1 MSLFRKVLI
10 GTGIVLVLLA
20 VVGLFLPRQV
30 HVERVITINAT
41 SESLFTILNG
51 FAQFNKWSPWA
62 SLDPGAQYTYEGPSE
77 GIGSRVRWVGDP
89 ATLGSGSME
98 VITSEPPARVQ
109 VKLDFGPQGD
119 AVITYTLTPDSQG
132 TRVVM
137 AFDGDMGFNPVSRYF
152 GLMFD
157 KMIGADFERGL
168 AGLKAYAEG
177 QRGQ

>member
-1 MSLFRKVLI
+1 MSLFRRVLI
-10 GTGIVLVLLA
+10 GMGVVLVLLA

-30 HVERVITINAT
+30 HVERVITIDAA
-41 SESLFTILNG
+41 SASLFTTLNG
-51 FAQFNKWSPWA
+51 FTQFNKWSPWA
-62 SLDPGAQYTYEGPSE
+62 SLDPGAHYTYEGPSE
-77 GIGSRVRWVGDP
+77 GRGARVRWVGDP

-98 VITSEPPARVQ
+98 VITSEAPGRVQ

-119 AVITYTLTPDSQG
+119 AVITYTLTPDGKG
-132 TRVVM
+132 TQVMM

-168 AGLKAYAEG
+168 AGLKVYAEG
-177 QRGQ
+177 LRAK

>member
-1 MSLFRKVLI
+1 MSLFRKILI

-30 HVERVITINAT
+30 HVARVMTVNAT

-51 FAQFNKWSPWA
+51 FTHFNKWSPWA
-62 SLDPGAQYTYEGPSE
+62 SLDPGAQYTYEGPTD
-77 GIGSRVRWVGDP
+77 GRGSRVRWVGDP

-98 VITSEPPARVQ
+98 VITSEPHGRVQ

-119 AVITYTLTPDSQG
+119 AVITYSLTPHIQG
-132 TRVVM
+132 TQVTM

-177 QRGQ
+177 QRRP